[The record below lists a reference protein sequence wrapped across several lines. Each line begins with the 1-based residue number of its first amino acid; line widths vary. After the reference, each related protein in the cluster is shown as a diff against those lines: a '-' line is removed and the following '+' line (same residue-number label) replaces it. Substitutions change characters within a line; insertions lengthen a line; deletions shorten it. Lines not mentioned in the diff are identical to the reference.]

1 MPNYKEWTEH
11 EIRDWMTAMDF
22 KEIKISGTKE
32 LVFEHPTKN
41 KEVRIRVYTSIEP
54 GATSA
59 RAVGTDA
66 GRVVL
71 IVNGSNVPVWKAT
84 RTHRTENFLVNLRA
98 KCRLAWKAVQ
108 HLKTCPKCGGFM
120 VERKKHHGPRGQKAA
135 FLGCLQ
141 FPACRGTRSL

>member
-71 IVNGSNVPVWKAT
+71 VTNGSNKPIWKAT

-108 HLKTCPKCGGFM
+108 HLKTCPKCGGYM
-120 VERKKHHGPRGQKAA
+120 VRRKKRNGGKSD
-135 FLGCLQ
+135 FYGCIQ
-141 FPACRGTRSL
+141 YPHCNGTRNL